1 MPHAPACMPVREAFI
16 STHKGAS
23 VTCQDFSSSMHEE
36 MQLSVLGRPQGPVPL
51 QNLVRE
57 QDLAPGKASKQETG
71 SCEHRSVYTMTD
83 GAVRRSRRSRRPS
96 RIMEGNFAST
106 MAVEDESEGDHSDA
120 QDISEQTD
128 DASDSQSHPRMK
140 RRRVSRRIM
149 ASGPREYQRDSAS
162 QQIRDR
168 QPADEQRAMKPSD
181 LGTQALGTLLGSSN
195 SRLTNTKLDK
205 RSLRAAAPKRKKQ
218 RYDPEPMKAVAEHAQ
233 DILGPVSQTN
243 VPAAINSCVV
253 LNCKSSVPVR

>member
-16 STHKGAS
+16 LTHKGAS
-23 VTCQDFSSSMHEE
+23 VTCQDFSSSMHGE
-36 MQLSVLGRPQGPVPL
+36 MQLSVSGRPQGPAPL
-51 QNLVRE
+51 EDFVRE
-57 QDLAPGKASKQETG
+57 QDFAPGKASKKET
-71 SCEHRSVYTMTD
+71 SNCEHPSVYTMTD

-96 RIMEGNFAST
+96 RIMEGDFAST
-106 MAVEDESEGDHSDA
+106 LAVEDESEGDHSDA
-120 QDISEQTD
+120 QNISEQSD
-128 DASDSQSHPRMK
+128 DASDSQSHPRKK
-140 RRRVSRRIM
+140 RRRVSRSIT

-162 QQIRDR
+162 QQIRNR
-168 QPADEQRAMKPSD
+168 QPADEQRAMKPCD

-195 SRLTNTKLDK
+195 SRRTNPKLDNK
-205 RSLRAAAPKRKKQ
+205 RSRAAAPKRKKQ

>member
-1 MPHAPACMPVREAFI
+1 MPHASACMPVREPFI
-16 STHKGAS
+16 LTHKGAS
-23 VTCQDFSSSMHEE
+23 VTCQDFSSSMHRE
-36 MQLSVLGRPQGPVPL
+36 MQLSVLGRPQGSVPL
-51 QNLVRE
+51 ENFVRE

-71 SCEHRSVYTMTD
+71 NCEHRSVYAMTD

-96 RIMEGNFAST
+96 RILEGDFAST
-106 MAVEDESEGDHSDA
+106 VAVVGEAEGDHSDA
-120 QDISEQTD
+120 QTTFEQTD
-128 DASDSQSHPRMK
+128 DASDSQSHHRKK
-140 RRRVSRRIM
+140 RRRVSRSIR
-149 ASGPREYQRDSAS
+149 ASGPREYQRASAS

-195 SRLTNTKLDK
+195 SRRTNTGLDN
-205 RSLRAAAPKRKKQ
+205 RRLRTAAPKRKKQ

-233 DILGPVSQTN
+233 DILAPVSQTN

-253 LNCKSSVPVR
+253 VNCKSSVPVR